1 MWNLFESVDL
11 PIIKQVTLTL
21 TLTLSLALA
30 LTLAL
35 ILTLP
40 LTLALTLT
48 LTLTLPLAL
57 TLALPLALLGAGVRD
72 RALRAA
78 AHLPPRDARCPTLPN
93 PKPNPT

>member
-35 ILTLP
+35 
-40 LTLALTLT
+40 TLT
-48 LTLTLPLAL
+48 LTLSL
-57 TLALPLALLGAGVRD
+57 TLTRPARALLGRRRELPRADAGG
-72 RALRAA
+72 AG
-78 AHLPPRDARCPTLPN
+78 
-93 PKPNPT
+93 K